1 MDVVGEVKQILGA
14 VLNLNGGGA
23 SLDLGTRLLGNIPEL
38 DSMAVVSVVTAI
50 EERLGVVFDDEEI
63 TAEVFETV
71 GTLCGLVER
80 KLEEG

>member
-1 MDVVGEVKQILGA
+1 MDVAGEVKQILGA

-23 SLDLGTRLLGNIPEL
+23 SLDLDTRLLGNIPEL
-38 DSMAVVSVVTAI
+38 DSMAVVNVVTAI

-71 GTLCGLVER
+71 GTLCELVER
-80 KLEEG
+80 KLAEG

>member
-1 MDVVGEVKQILGA
+1 MDVAGEVKQILGA

-23 SLDLGTRLLGNIPEL
+23 SLGLDTRLLGNIPEL
-38 DSMAVVSVVTAI
+38 DSMAVVNVVTAI

-71 GTLCGLVER
+71 GTLCELVER
-80 KLEEG
+80 KLAEG